1 MAGRNDCDVLIA
13 GGGNVGLAMAAAIQQ
28 QGFSAA
34 VVEGRPPQVSA
45 RAAEGESSPDVGL
58 RVSALSVGSRRFL
71 EHLQAWPS
79 SDRRGPTAYQ
89 QMRVES
95 RDGRGCLNFSA
106 HEQGLPALG
115 WIVDNE
121 HLRATLWQR
130 CQQLGVALHEGRQ
143 VAQVASKSRSVSAQL
158 DNGQSLRAQLL
169 VAADGARSPIRAQL
183 NIELEER
190 HYEQQAIVAV
200 VNTEQPNTGMAWQRY
215 LSSGPLAFLPVSGG
229 RSSIVWTLDGEQAQS
244 LMTADDEHFMAA
256 LQEASAHQFGRITA
270 IEQRAAF
277 PLSLMLAKR
286 YVQERVVL
294 AGDAAHR
301 IHPQAGQGL
310 NIGLQDAAA
319 LAELLAECGEIPS
332 QGLALDRLLRRY
344 ERWRRSDDELMVR
357 GVDRIGQM
365 LRGDSLSAQWAGL
378 GLSVVD
384 RIAPLKSLFL
394 RHAAGTE
401 WGAPEWCRFPKN

>member
-13 GGGNVGLAMAAAIQQ
+13 GGGNVGLALAAALQQ

-34 VVEGRPPQVSA
+34 VVEGRPPQAPATV
-45 RAAEGESSPDVGL
+45 PDVGL
-58 RVSALSVGSRRFL
+58 RVSALSIGSRRFL
-71 EHLQAWPS
+71 EHLKAWPA

-89 QMRVES
+89 NMQVES
-95 RDGRGCLNFSA
+95 RDGRGCVNFSA

-130 CQQLGVALHEGRQ
+130 CQQLGVSLHEGVQ
-143 VAQVASKSRSVSAQL
+143 VTEVQSKSRSVSAQL

-169 VAADGARSPIRAQL
+169 AAADGARSPIRQQL
-183 NIELEER
+183 GFELEER
-190 HYEQQAIVAV
+190 PYEQQAIVAV
-200 VNTEQPNTGMAWQRY
+200 VNTERANQGLAWQRY
-215 LSSGPLAFLPVSGG
+215 LASGPLAFLPISGG
-229 RSSIVWTLDGEQAQS
+229 RSSIVWTLEAEQAQR
-244 LMTADDEHFMAA
+244 LMAADDNQFMAE
-256 LQEASAHQFGRITA
+256 LQAASVHQFGPITA
-270 IEQRAAF
+270 IGQRAVF

-286 YVQERVVL
+286 YVHERVFLV
-294 AGDAAHR
+294 GDAAHR

-319 LAELLAECGEIPS
+319 MAELLTEQGEVPT
-332 QGLALDRLLRRY
+332 QAVTLERLLRRY

-357 GVDRIGQM
+357 GVDRIGQT
-365 LRGDSLSAQWAGL
+365 LRGDSVAAQWAGI
-378 GLSVVD
+378 GLSLVD
-384 RIAPLKSLFL
+384 RLPPLKGLFL

-401 WGAPEWCRFPKN
+401 RGAPKWFRRPVK